1 LKEVGEGKTGDAR
14 YLFRARS
21 SVFREGFALKQVGR
35 VYRHIDEKS
44 MTSVLFNFAA
54 DSSAL

>member
-54 DSSAL
+54 R